1 MPRYERAAP
10 FDSQHRAALLSAR
23 SELYSRFGPR
33 FARPEPRACAW
44 RYVDGLLGADVRSN
58 ARQLAWHAGERRD
71 DGRQRLLTTA
81 TWAENLVCGDLRDF
95 ITNNLT
101 SPYIATFVETGFSKT
116 GSSSAAVHRQYSP
129 GARCLENC
137 QIGLFLVYSTDRSA
151 MAVDRELYLPRA
163 WEQDEKRRLQAG
175 IAPDIRYREKPDI
188 LASMARRSIARRS
201 RPEWVVRL
209 QRQSGSS
216 DALRATLEEFRL
228 PYIVSAAWEEVFTM
242 CQAPSSTLAHRL
254 ASVRP
259 PRSAA
264 RRPSFARI
272 PLRPWTGDGFARW
285 LLVALSSS
293 SPAGNKYYL
302 CLAPAQTTLD
312 ELISVI
318 GWSYAGRECCD
329 NAKRE
334 VGLDHYEVRSWRGW
348 HRHVTL
354 AMAAH
359 AISQIGRRNCESAS
373 PECD

>member
-1 MPRYERAAP
+1 MPRYERTSP

-33 FARPEPRACAW
+33 FARPEPRARA
-44 RYVDGLLGADVRSN
+44 RAYVDGLLGARDRSN
-58 ARQLAWHAGERRD
+58 ARQLAWHDGERRN
-71 DGRQRLLTTA
+71 DGMQRLLTTA
-81 TWAENLVCGDLRDF
+81 SWAENLVCDDLRDF

-129 GARCLENC
+129 GSRCLENC

-163 WEQDEKRRLQAG
+163 WEQDEERRLQAG

-216 DALRATLEEFRL
+216 AVLRATLEEFRL
-228 PYIVSAAWEEVFTM
+228 PYIVSAAWEEVVTI
-242 CQAPSSTLAHRL
+242 CEAPGSTLAHRL
-254 ASVRP
+254 ASIRP
-259 PRSAA
+259 PRIPA
-264 RRPSFARI
+264 RGPSFARI
-272 PLRPWTGDGFARW
+272 PLRLWAGDGFARW
-285 LLVALSSS
+285 LLVAFGGDG
-293 SPAGNKYYL
+293 PAGNKYYL
-302 CLAPAQTTLD
+302 CLAPVQTTLA
-312 ELISVI
+312 EMISVI

-354 AMAAH
+354 AMAAL
-359 AISQIGRRNCESAS
+359 AISQISRAN
-373 PECD
+373 